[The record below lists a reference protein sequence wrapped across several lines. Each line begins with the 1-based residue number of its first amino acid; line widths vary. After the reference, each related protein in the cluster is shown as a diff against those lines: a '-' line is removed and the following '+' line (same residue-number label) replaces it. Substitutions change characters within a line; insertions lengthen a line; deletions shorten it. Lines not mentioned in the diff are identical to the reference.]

1 MRYFLLILTLMIVL
15 TACGDNAEDATAE
28 AVSEAQIRKLSG
40 DAAVGT
46 PRVSFAIMD
55 GLDPLPDVTAVDVRL
70 APLDSED
77 ESLIWTGTAVNY
89 KEYEIPYWVIY
100 PEVPAAGFW
109 GADATITQA
118 DGNVINTQ
126 FVIEVREETN
136 ALPIGE
142 MAPPSEN
149 RTLATEPDINKLSS
163 GQNPN
168 PELYQLTVAEALQT
182 GKPTVVGFITP
193 GLCQNRWCSYV
204 LESVEAVRV
213 DTREAVNYIHIEVYN
228 DFDTLTLVPE
238 LAEWGLQTEP
248 WVFVLDENGR
258 ITAKFE
264 GPLSAQELS
273 EAVLP
278 LIQ

>member
-1 MRYFLLILTLMIVL
+1 ML
-15 TACGDNAEDATAE
+15 TACGGTAE
-28 AVSEAQIRKLSG
+28 EMPIEVVSEAQIRKLSG

-46 PRVSFAIMD
+46 PRISFAIMN
-55 GLDPLPDVTAVDVRL
+55 GLEPLPDVASVDISL
-70 APLDSED
+70 SPLDAEG
-77 ESLIWTGTAVNY
+77 ETPVWTGTAVNY
-89 KEYEIPYWVIY
+89 KEYEIPYWIIY
-100 PEVPAAGFW
+100 PDIPAAGYW
-109 GADATITQA
+109 GVDATITQA
-118 DGNVINTQ
+118 DGNVINAQ
-126 FVIEVREETN
+126 FVVEVQEETN

-163 GQNPN
+163 GQDPN
-168 PELYQLTVAEALQT
+168 PELYQMTVAAALQT
-182 GKPTVVGFITP
+182 GKPSVVGFITP
-193 GLCQNRWCSYV
+193 GLCQNRWCAPV
-204 LESVEAVRV
+204 LDSVEAVHT
-213 DTREAVNYIHIEVYN
+213 DTKEDVNYIHIEVYN

-264 GPLSAQELS
+264 GPLSAQELR

-278 LIQ
+278 LIK